1 MRRGKTDALERAEL
15 KQKNEEL
22 MATTTREALERAEL
36 KQKNEELMATN
47 ARLEC
52 KFFLFVAF
60 FISPYLFFYY
70 VLVRDIWYKCDN
82 VPSFIAKI
90 EECKFPSHRNFSL
103 DYKNTSMDNSVAG
116 SYSDES
122 SFPLTSKAGYLYC
135 SRFRTS
141 RYPQLYRRKL
151 WKIEPNLLDAM
162 NLDEFFGGDDQL
174 YGDFVDDQ
182 TRKLEKFRTF
192 FYYYLYDVNGL
203 RIKKETI
210 SEPGD
215 FQPLFQLFF
224 GGFLECLQ
232 SFHSDSRKVR
242 RTVSVNTQELIKYVG
257 DSQIPLTGSLDVMIF
272 SHSDETTVDD
282 VCMSDSHIE
291 LKSPFGALYHSQLAD
306 QAIDQLIAETDCVSA
321 MKATAGAS
329 GPTIGA
335 LTDLFSLNLIYQAN
349 SNGRDFYLTSPVVE
363 SRAYV
368 QLLIVLCL
376 RSAAVER
383 LAAVSVME
391 NLALPEEE
399 ERADDEGGG
408 DHGKEDFD
416 DVDEEKGTH
425 PQQQQQQQQQEKNT
439 GSAPSYKKAKPIV
452 MYIKDDK
459 REELEED
466 FEFLRQYEM
475 RRTGVTL
482 TRANLAA
489 LGGLR

>member
-1 MRRGKTDALERAEL
+1 MKYTWDS
-15 KQKNEEL
+15 
-22 MATTTREALERAEL
+22 
-36 KQKNEELMATN
+36 
-47 ARLEC
+47 C
-52 KFFLFVAF
+52 V
-60 FISPYLFFYY
+60 
-70 VLVRDIWYKCDN
+70 D

-122 SFPLTSKAGYLYC
+122 SFPLTSQAGYLYC

-141 RYPQLYRRKL
+141 EYPQLYRRKL
-151 WKIEPNLLDAM
+151 WTIEPKLLDAM
-162 NLDEFFGGDDQL
+162 NLDEFFGGDNQL

-192 FYYYLYDVNGL
+192 FYYYLHDVNGL
-203 RIKKETI
+203 RIKKETM

-232 SFHSDSRKVR
+232 SFRSDPRKVR
-242 RTVSVNTQELIKYVG
+242 RTISVNTLELMKTAVVG
-257 DSQIPLTGSLDVMIF
+257 DDQIPLTGSLDVMIF
-272 SHSDETTVDD
+272 SNSGDCECIVNN

-291 LKSPFGALYHSQLAD
+291 LKCPFGALYNSQSD

-321 MKATAGAS
+321 MKATTAGTAS
-329 GPTIGA
+329 AGPTIGA

-349 SNGRDFYLTSPVVE
+349 SNSREFYVTSPVID
-363 SRAYV
+363 SRAYI
-368 QLLIVLCL
+368 QQLIVLCL
-376 RSAAVER
+376 RSADVER
-383 LAAVSVME
+383 LAALSVTDT
-391 NLALPEEE
+391 LALPE
-399 ERADDEGGG
+399 RVDDEGGG
-408 DHGKEDFD
+408 VGEATEGGDHVKENVG
-416 DVDEEKGTH
+416 DVDEEKGAH
-425 PQQQQQQQQQEKNT
+425 QQQQHQQQQRGLKRECWGSEEKKDYT
-439 GSAPSYKKAKPIV
+439 GSAPSFKKVAKPIV